1 MTAIALFKRV
11 DRPFH
16 LVMFDPRAKIDIGE
30 GISHP
35 ASTVLTSRVRYL
47 SFDPELPD
55 DFRRWLETDDIRPI
69 GQGFG

>member
-30 GISHP
+30 GISQSARVDGADQP
-35 ASTVLTSRVRYL
+35 RSR
-47 SFDPELPD
+47 P
-55 DFRRWLETDDIRPI
+55 FR
-69 GQGFG
+69 